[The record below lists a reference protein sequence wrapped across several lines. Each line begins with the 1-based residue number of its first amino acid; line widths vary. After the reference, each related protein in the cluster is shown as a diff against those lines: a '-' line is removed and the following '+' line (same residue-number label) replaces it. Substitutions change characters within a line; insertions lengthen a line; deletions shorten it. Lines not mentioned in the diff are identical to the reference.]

1 MKQIIIL
8 CVMSSLLNDFIVRNV
23 PALSN
28 LTSLLTIIF
37 MFLAGTYLV
46 KGQKVKNINI
56 YI

>member
-1 MKQIIIL
+1 
-8 CVMSSLLNDFIVRNV
+8 MSSLLNDFIVRNV